1 MLELQQIPINQL
13 PHIGYKHFMKV
24 YKNAQPNRLI
34 YQSMIQLQPSDNSL
48 CFRKDLLERIN
59 KNYDDQ

>member
-34 YQSMIQLQPSDNSL
+34 Y
-48 CFRKDLLERIN
+48 
-59 KNYDDQ
+59 